1 MQVYHGTSLA
11 NALSIQTEG
20 FTPSS
25 HGAYGPGVYLTPSLR
40 YATYYAGPDGAVL
53 TVRVDLYD
61 DAIHTVA
68 SRDIT
73 NHSEA
78 SRYPALLSPDGKILL
93 VKSAGLLTV
102 CSVALENT
110 ALAAALG
117 YSVLQNSLHR
127 VPGDAARAAQLRSSL
142 GASERGASAGRNVRR
157 RVTSGSELGKP
168 FDPLVQ
174 PRLAAGQAIRAK
186 TGAVFTSDWDI
197 HRLGHKRP
205 LHVVSG
211 PTTGGWYTI
220 RAPQGERGAAQEG
233 QHERFLLNED
243 NILLL

>member
-25 HGAYGPGVYLTPSLR
+25 RGAFGPGIYLTPSLR
-40 YATYYAGPDGAVL
+40 YATSYAGPDGAVL

-61 DAIHTVA
+61 DAIHTVTNN
-68 SRDIT
+68 RDTTSHIE
-73 NHSEA
+73 NR
-78 SRYPALLSPDGKILL
+78 RYPALFSPCGRILL
-93 VKSAGLLTV
+93 VKSARFLTV
-102 CSVALENT
+102 RSVALENT
-110 ALAAALG
+110 AMAAALG
-117 YSVLQNSLHR
+117 YSILHNSLHR
-127 VPGDAARAAQLRSSL
+127 IPGDAARAAQLRSL
-142 GASERGASAGRNVRR
+142 WGAGEPGAATGRNVRH
-157 RVTSGSELGKP
+157 RVASGSA

-174 PRLAAGQAIRAK
+174 PRLLAGQAILAK
-186 TGAVFTSDWDI
+186 SGAVFTSDWGI

-205 LHVVSG
+205 LYVVSG

-220 RAPQGERGAAQEG
+220 RAPQSERGAAQEG